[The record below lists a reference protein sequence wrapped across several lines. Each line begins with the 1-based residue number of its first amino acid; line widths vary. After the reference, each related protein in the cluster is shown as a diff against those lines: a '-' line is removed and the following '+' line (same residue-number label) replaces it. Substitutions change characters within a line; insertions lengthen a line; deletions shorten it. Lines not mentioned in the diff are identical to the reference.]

1 MKPFIDIL
9 SYEEENEVPYITS
22 IERTGLERGRE
33 EGRWETLQRTY
44 ERLIANETPLAEI
57 QDILGVTDDEMERLK
72 ATRGQ

>member
-22 IERTGLERGRE
+22 IERIGLERGRE